1 MQISNVPIIIQTP
14 YNLMELFMKYF
25 SIDYRSP
32 PSGMGQIIDTTQ
44 PERTQ
49 RPNGQECWNYIL
61 VSYGSSEDFWW
72 DSSYIG
78 TKYFESEQAAQEGWA
93 GPVLPQIFQFLR
105 DSKVTHVYDSELS
118 YEEDGADDEGF
129 FTLDRWIE
137 IMRSYL

>member
-1 MQISNVPIIIQTP
+1 
-14 YNLMELFMKYF
+14 MELFMKYF

-44 PERTQ
+44 PERIQ

-61 VSYGSSEDFWW
+61 VSYGSPEDFWW